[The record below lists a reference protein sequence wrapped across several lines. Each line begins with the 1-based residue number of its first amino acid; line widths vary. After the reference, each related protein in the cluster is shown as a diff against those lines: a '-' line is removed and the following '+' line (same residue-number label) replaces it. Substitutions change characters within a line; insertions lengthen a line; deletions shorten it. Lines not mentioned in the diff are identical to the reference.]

1 VPENI
6 AVRRSI
12 SFKPR
17 FEPPMRSILG
27 ISLLILLMPS
37 AYATELSGV
46 AEFERDAV
54 CFTHVGR
61 A

>member
-6 AVRRSI
+6 AAINLVQA
-12 SFKPR
+12 R

-27 ISLLILLMPS
+27 VSLLILLMPS

-46 AEFERDAV
+46 AEFERDAD